1 MFTAIKDSLSFI
13 YFLKGASF
21 LLKNKKLFKYAIF
34 QITIATILLVIAFF
48 FIFSNGMGWYDAM
61 LGNWIAENSAWYLIT
76 LYYTFVLPFFLV
88 IIILSLFVIMILSAV
103 INAPFNTLLSEKV
116 EETYTGKKFKSTL
129 SFFGQ
134 IKHDILYELR
144 KLLFFI
150 ILLIIPLP
158 LWLIPVIGGG
168 IYTVVSSIILMYTL
182 TFDFLDYP
190 MERDMLDLKHRR
202 MMIFKRP
209 GIWVGYGGLMFFI
222 FLIPLLN
229 ILVWPILITSGTLLY
244 IDKLKIKEGVTETL
258 PE

>member
-48 FIFSNGMGWYDAM
+48 FIFANGMAWYDSIFGTWNAENAGWY
-61 LGNWIAENSAWYLIT
+61 LVT
-76 LYYTFVLPFFLV
+76 FYYTLLLPFFLV
-88 IIILSLFVIMILSAV
+88 VIALSLFLIMILSAV

-116 EETYTGKKFKSTL
+116 EEAYTGKKFKSPL
-129 SFFGQ
+129 SFFSQ
-134 IKHDILYELR
+134 IKHDIMYELK

-150 ILLIIPLP
+150 VLLIIPLP
-158 LWLIPVIGGG
+158 LWFIPVIGGG
-168 IYTVVSSIILMYTL
+168 IYTFVSSIILMYTL

-244 IDKLKIKEGVTETL
+244 IDKLKIKETL

>member
-1 MFTAIKDSLSFI
+1 MFTPIKDSLSFI
-13 YFLKGASF
+13 YFLKGAAF

-48 FIFSNGMGWYDAM
+48 FIFSNGMAWYDSM
-61 LGNWIAENSAWYLIT
+61 LGSWVAENSAWYLIT
-76 LYYTFVLPFFLV
+76 LYYTFVLPFFLIV
-88 IIILSLFVIMILSAV
+88 TILSLFLIMILSAV

-116 EETYTGKKFKSTL
+116 EEAYTGKKFKSPL

-134 IKHDILYELR
+134 IKHDVLYELR

-158 LWLIPVIGGG
+158 LLLIPIIGG
-168 IYTVVSSIILMYTL
+168 ISYTIISAIILMYTL

-202 MMIFKRP
+202 IMIFKRP
-209 GIWVGYGGLMFFI
+209 GIWIGYGGIMFGI

-244 IDKLKIKEGVTETL
+244 IDKLKIDKDIVET
-258 PE
+258 